1 MFHEHACDERANRY
15 QKSDGS
21 YGGCHEWDYL
31 AHLYICDADNSSIC
45 GTEFM
50 RWITTYGR
58 EGRWLTDISPYL
70 FMLEDDQERR
80 FRYKGANKGDLT
92 IKFLFSNW
100 GSGER
105 AFDAEFGFTG
115 GQFDGTYNNE
125 SRYVR
130 SLNFTV
136 PNETTRVEIVATIT
150 GMVSN
155 RTMRIVLSSVTIN
168 ITTTWIHT
176 TPMNGIQ
183 SSIRAQGVK
192 TKSTMESLPINSVH
206 GRFEVQVVA
215 LVRMS
220 NKGV

>member
-1 MFHEHACDERANRY
+1 MGLF
-15 QKSDGS
+15 
-21 YGGCHEWDYL
+21 

-80 FRYKGANKGDLT
+80 FRYKGANKGDMT

-136 PNETTRVEIVATIT
+136 Q
-150 GMVSN
+150 
-155 RTMRIVLSSVTIN
+155 RIQLVL
-168 ITTTWIHT
+168 
-176 TPMNGIQ
+176 
-183 SSIRAQGVK
+183 K
-192 TKSTMESLPINSVH
+192 SLPRLLDMDS
-206 GRFEVQVVA
+206 
-215 LVRMS
+215 
-220 NKGV
+220 KG